1 MSNENTKSIE
11 NVIATLEDNLSTVV
25 STKILIESRM
35 DLANERKDYYRREKE
50 TELENAINREVKAL
64 YSHLLT
70 LDLQTKQLQSVI
82 KQLKGVALS

>member
-1 MSNENTKSIE
+1 MSNTKSIE
-11 NVIATLEDNLSTVV
+11 NVIVTLEDNLSTVV

-82 KQLKGVALS
+82 KQLKGAVL

>member
-1 MSNENTKSIE
+1 MSNTKSIE

-35 DLANERKDYYRREKE
+35 DLANERKDYYRLEKE

-70 LDLQTKQLQSVI
+70 LDLQIKQLQSVI
-82 KQLKGVALS
+82 KQLKGDVL

>member
-1 MSNENTKSIE
+1 MSNTKSIE

-35 DLANERKDYYRREKE
+35 DLANERKDYYRLEKE

-82 KQLKGVALS
+82 KQLKGAVL

>member
-1 MSNENTKSIE
+1 MSNTKSIE
-11 NVIATLEDNLSTVV
+11 NVIVTLEDNLSTVV

-35 DLANERKDYYRREKE
+35 ALANERKDYYRLEKE

-82 KQLKGVALS
+82 KQLKGAVL

>member
-1 MSNENTKSIE
+1 MSNTKSIE
-11 NVIATLEDNLSTVV
+11 NVIVTLEDNLSTVV

-35 DLANERKDYYRREKE
+35 DLANERKDYYRLEKE

-82 KQLKGVALS
+82 KQLKGAVL